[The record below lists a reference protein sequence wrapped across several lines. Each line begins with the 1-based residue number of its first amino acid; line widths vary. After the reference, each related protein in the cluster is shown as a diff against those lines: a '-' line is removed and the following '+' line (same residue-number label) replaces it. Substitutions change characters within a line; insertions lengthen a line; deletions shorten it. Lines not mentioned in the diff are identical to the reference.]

1 MFAHTKRPTVPAM
14 EDLIGV
20 EHHVLD
26 HGKVVL
32 LDYMGSD
39 ACVEQAARTSYQRGT
54 RSVSDARG
62 LIRYLMRHRHSGPIE
77 QAEIKLYVKL
87 PIFVARQWIRHRTAS
102 VNEESARYSIL
113 ASEFY
118 LPPADQIREQS
129 KTNKQGRGE
138 AIDADTAAGI
148 REAMD
153 GVCVSAFDVYNSLL
167 NDDGTGKPVCE
178 DDPMLARELARTVL
192 PLSAYTSWVWK
203 VDLHNLLHF
212 LSLRLDPHAQH
223 EIRVYADI
231 IANMVKAWCP
241 LVWEAFE
248 DYRLHAVALSRI
260 EADLL
265 REFLGGLGANYRG
278 LIEVLLTDLRAK
290 VDAGQISKREAA
302 EFRARL
308 LPGVVSL

>member
-14 EDLIGV
+14 EDLMGV

-39 ACVEQAARTSYQRGT
+39 ACVAQAARTSYQRGT
-54 RSVSDARG
+54 RSVSDDRA
-62 LIRYLMRHRHSGPIE
+62 LVRYLMRHRHSSPIE

-87 PIFVARQWIRHRTAS
+87 PIFVARQWIRHRTAN

-118 LPPADQIREQS
+118 VPDADQIREQS
-129 KTNKQGRGE
+129 KTNRQGRGE
-138 AIDADTAAGI
+138 PIHPYTASDL
-148 REAMD
+148 RED
-153 GVCVSAFDVYNSLL
+153 FESACANAFELYHSLL
-167 NDDGTGKPVCE
+167 NDKGDGSPEYE
-178 DDPMLARELARTVL
+178 DDPMVARELARTVL
-192 PLSAYTSWVWK
+192 PVSTYTSWVWK
-203 VDLHNLLHF
+203 IDLHNLLHF
-212 LSLRLDPHAQH
+212 LSLRFDPHAQH
-223 EIRVYADI
+223 EIRVYAEV
-231 IANMVKAWCP
+231 IAGMVKAWCP

-248 DYRLHAVALSRI
+248 DYRLHAVTLSRM

-265 REFLGGLGANYRG
+265 REFLAGLDANHRG
-278 LIEVLLTDLRAK
+278 FIDGLLTNLRAQ
-290 VDAGQISKREAA
+290 VDAGTLSKREAA

-308 LPGVVSL
+308 LPGVVSP

>member
-14 EDLIGV
+14 EDLMGV

-77 QAEIKLYVKL
+77 QAEIKIYVKL

-138 AIDADTAAGI
+138 AIHEITALQLRSEMEDAN
-148 REAMD
+148 
-153 GVCVSAFDVYNSLL
+153 VSAFDVYNSLL
-167 NDDGTGKPVCE
+167 NDKGDGTPA
-178 DDPMLARELARTVL
+178 DDDNPMLARELARTVL

-223 EIRVYADI
+223 EIRVYAEV
-231 IANMVKAWCP
+231 IAGMVKAWCP

-248 DYRLHAVALSRI
+248 DYRLHAVTLSRM

-265 REFLGGLGANYRG
+265 REFLAGLESNYGGLYSG
-278 LIEVLLTDLRAK
+278 LLTNLRAK

-308 LPGVVSL
+308 LPGVVP